1 MVPPTK
7 IKKKEKKNKSLL
19 SLLRNMTDFRR
30 EEGKIHDLEIII
42 MIILMAIMS
51 GHTNYLAFSDFA
63 NKKTNK
69 RLIFKY
75 LKPRKKILPSYD
87 TIRRVFL
94 NINFDELAY
103 VFRIWALQ
111 HTQLNENDWIS
122 FDGKA
127 IKGTLPEES
136 HKLVQ
141 LVTFFAH
148 KSKIVLL
155 HGKIKHKSNEIPL
168 VQQLIKESKLEN
180 LVLTGDAMH
189 TQKKTIDIIL
199 ENSNSYV
206 LCVKNNQKILL
217 KKIKFLADKAKN
229 PISTDI
235 TEEKNRGRYEIRK
248 VELFQNDFL
257 LDLEELGFK
266 QCKYIVKVNRKV
278 KIKKKKSK
286 ETVYYISNLE
296 ASASE
301 FNKEIRNHWLIESM
315 HWIKDVVFKEDNS
328 LIRKGNAPQNLSIM
342 RDFVINILRLNGLND
357 ITHSIRMIGNEIKFL
372 IELLGGSY

>member
-1 MVPPTK
+1 
-7 IKKKEKKNKSLL
+7 
-19 SLLRNMTDFRR
+19 MTDFRR
-30 EEGKIHDLEIII
+30 NEGKIHDLEIIL

-63 NKKTNK
+63 HKKKNR

-94 NINFDELAY
+94 NINFEELAY
-103 VFRIWALQ
+103 VFKIWALQ
-111 HTQLNENDWIS
+111 HIQLNENDWIS

-136 HKLVQ
+136 HKLIQ

-148 KSKIVLL
+148 KSKTVLL

-189 TQKKTIDIIL
+189 TQKKTIDFIL
-199 ENSNSYV
+199 KKNNSYV
-206 LCVKNNQKILL
+206 LCVKSNQKKLL
-217 KKIKFLADKAKN
+217 KKVKFLAEKAKCS
-229 PISTDI
+229 ISDDI
-235 TEEKNRGRYEIRK
+235 SEEKNHGRFEIRK
-248 VELFQNDFL
+248 VEVFKNDFL

-266 QCKYIVKVNRKV
+266 QCKYIIKVNRKV
-278 KIKKKKSK
+278 KTKKNESN
-286 ETVYYISNLE
+286 EIVYYISNLE

-301 FNKEIRNHWLIESM
+301 FNKGIRNHWLIESM

-328 LIRKGNAPQNLSIM
+328 LIKKGNAPQNLSIL

-357 ITHSIRMIGNEIKFL
+357 ITHSIRMIGDDIKL
-372 IELLGGSY
+372 LVNLLGGGY

>member
-1 MVPPTK
+1 MVSRTK
-7 IKKKEKKNKSLL
+7 INKTKREDKSLL

-30 EEGKIHDLEIII
+30 NEGKIHDLEIII
-42 MIILMAIMS
+42 LIILMAIMS
-51 GHTNYLAFSDFA
+51 GHTNYLAFYDFA
-63 NKKTNK
+63 HKKQNK

-94 NINFDELAY
+94 NIDFDELSY
-103 VFRIWALQ
+103 IFQIWALQ
-111 HTQLNENDWIS
+111 HIQLNENDWIS

-127 IKGTLPEES
+127 IKGTLPKES
-136 HKLVQ
+136 NKLIQ

-148 KSKIVLL
+148 KSKFVLM

-199 ENSNSYV
+199 KKNNSYV
-206 LCVKNNQKILL
+206 LCVKNNQKNLL
-217 KKIKFLADKAKN
+217 KKVKFLADKAKN
-229 PISTDI
+229 PISMDK
-235 TEEKNRGRYEIRK
+235 TEEKNRGRLEIRK
-248 VELFQNDFL
+248 VEVFQNDFL

-266 QCKYIVKVNRKV
+266 ECKYIIKVNRKV
-278 KIKKKKSK
+278 KTKKYRS
-286 ETVYYISNLE
+286 EENIYYISNLE
-296 ASASE
+296 ASAFE
-301 FNKEIRNHWLIESM
+301 FNKGIRNHWLIESM

-328 LIRKGNAPQNLSIM
+328 LIKIGNAPQNLSIM

-357 ITHSIRMIGNEIKFL
+357 ITHSIRMIGDDIKFL
-372 IELLGGSY
+372 LNLLGGGY

>member
-1 MVPPTK
+1 MVPTTN
-7 IKKKEKKNKSLL
+7 INKENNKDKSLL

-30 EEGKIHDLEIII
+30 NEGKIHDLEIII

-51 GHTNYLAFSDFA
+51 GHTNYSAFYDFA
-63 NKKTNK
+63 HKKKNK
-69 RLIFKY
+69 RLIIKY

-94 NINFDELAY
+94 NINFDELAHI
-103 VFRIWALQ
+103 FKIWAIQ
-111 HTQLNENDWIS
+111 HIQLNEDDWVS

-127 IKGTLPEES
+127 IKGTLPSES
-136 HKLVQ
+136 YKLIQ

-148 KSKIVLL
+148 KSKTVLL

-168 VQQLIKESKLEN
+168 VQQLIKESKLEK

-199 ENSNSYV
+199 KNNNSYV
-206 LCVKNNQKILL
+206 LCVKNNQKKLL
-217 KKIKFLADKAKN
+217 KKVKFLAEKAKN
-229 PISTDI
+229 PISDNETK
-235 TEEKNRGRYEIRK
+235 EKNRGRLEIRK
-248 VELFQNDFL
+248 VEVFENDFL
-257 LDLEELGFK
+257 LDLEELDFK
-266 QCKYIVKVNRKV
+266 QCKYIIKVNRKV
-278 KIKKKKSK
+278 KTKKN
-286 ETVYYISNLE
+286 ETEENVYYISNLK

-301 FNKEIRNHWLIESM
+301 FNKGIRNHWLIESM

-328 LIRKGNAPQNLSIM
+328 LIKKGNAPQNLSIL

-357 ITHSIRMIGNEIKFL
+357 ITHSIRMIGDDIKLL
-372 IELLGGSY
+372 INLLGGGY